1 LHAREAGIPR
11 PCKRFTAEPAG
22 RLSDAKGA
30 FCLGMAEDAAP
41 HREKPASDRPA
52 LPYVGRRMAYRDDV
66 TALSA
71 RHDALA
77 AEVAQKTRE
86 LDESRRLLEHARARA
101 RLPVLDQI
109 RVASPC
115 SANWNQMTGDDRTRH
130 CGACDKD
137 VYNLSGMTREEA
149 EALILERNGELCV
162 RYYQRADGTILLA
175 DCTVGM
181 QRKRHQRRTAARAAA
196 VVAGGLAAASAMALH
211 ARATERLGAIRV
223 APSVVM
229 GAMKVPAPPP
239 PPTAVPRE
247 EHDGPVEDHV
257 EPGVALHA
265 TMGAIALPSA
275 PLPQLLAKERARI
288 EALRR
293 QLRSD
298 PPSDSNHPRF
308 EPPHEPVRRDR

>member
-1 LHAREAGIPR
+1 
-11 PCKRFTAEPAG
+11 
-22 RLSDAKGA
+22 
-30 FCLGMAEDAAP
+30 
-41 HREKPASDRPA
+41 
-52 LPYVGRRMAYRDDV
+52 MAYRDDV

-115 SANWNQMTGDDRTRH
+115 SASWNQMTGDDRTRH

-149 EALILERNGELCV
+149 EALIVERNGELCV

-181 QRKRHQRRTAARAAA
+181 QRKRRQRRTAARAAA
-196 VVAGGLAAASAMALH
+196 VAGGLAVAGAMALH
-211 ARATERLGAIRV
+211 ARATERLGA
-223 APSVVM
+223 
-229 GAMKVPAPPP
+229 
-239 PPTAVPRE
+239 VPRDE
-247 EHDGPVEDHV
+247 VVPHV
-257 EPGVALHA
+257 TMGVMALPPQPPAQPPHV
-265 TMGAIALPSA
+265 TMGAIELPDRPTQVPRPHAQRPAQEQAERDGRLPSTSMK
-275 PLPQLLAKERARI
+275 LPA
-288 EALRR
+288 
-293 QLRSD
+293 D
-298 PPSDSNHPRF
+298 PPLDSTPRGSS
-308 EPPHEPVRRDR
+308 RSTSR